1 MWAVTVIDACPI
13 VFLEEPQIGARPSRE
28 GGINVPKVVDAKSG
42 PPDLQNYLP
51 HLAERFQ
58 FSRPSRQPSASTP

>member
-28 GGINVPKVVDAKSG
+28 GGVSVPKVVDAKSG

-51 HLAERFQ
+51 PPHGALPILETE
-58 FSRPSRQPSASTP
+58 P